1 MGEAGESSRGAAS
14 AGGENHVLS
23 QNENTF
29 CSNPETFPDRR
40 RAHRL
45 LLGLKSR
52 FIFSPVHQ
60 PDCSSDPRMWPP
72 LSGVDCWL
80 ELDGNCVLIHDC
92 NIQGGESESLVSA
105 DLSERLTWI
114 KTRTHT
120 HPCYVCML
128 IRWLVNTPSNY
139 QHCQWKSIQ
148 HDWWAQMFTDGVMF
162 YSRYV

>member
-1 MGEAGESSRGAAS
+1 MGEAGE
-14 AGGENHVLS
+14 
-23 QNENTF
+23 NENTF

-120 HPCYVCML
+120 HPCYVCMCWFAGWWIHHQTTSTASENL
-128 IRWLVNTPSNY
+128 SN
-139 QHCQWKSIQ
+139 
-148 HDWWAQMFTDGVMF
+148 MTDGRRCSQTGWCFIHVMF
-162 YSRYV
+162 SLPPSSLSDSLLEV